1 VCEVPGTEDAAED
14 RGAEGAPVL
23 LTAWRT
29 AEPTPLRSSF
39 SSTSAADAEEVTAMP
54 TPRPNTA
61 IQLNKKIPLELALVA
76 EPMNSPAA
84 MRTKPAAVATL
95 APTHCTSRAVGNAPR
110 PDPRRARGGEG
121 RTNGVGAQYA
131 LEVLGHCEEG
141 PEHGE
146 DHERRQY
153 DAPRERLRFEQRE
166 VEQGLTALSR

>member
-14 RGAEGAPVL
+14 RGAEGSAGL
-23 LTAWRT
+23 IDRLEDRGTNTAAFLFQLNERRRRRRGDGN
-29 AEPTPLRSSF
+29 A
-39 SSTSAADAEEVTAMP
+39 

-95 APTHCTSRAVGNAPR
+95 APTHCTSRAVGNAPTTR
-110 PDPRRARGGEG
+110 PRRARGGEG
-121 RTNGVGAQYA
+121 PNQWGWCQYA
-131 LEVLGHCEEG
+131 LEVLGHGEEG

-153 DAPRERLRFEQRE
+153 DAPRERLRFEQR
-166 VEQGLTALSR
+166 